1 MDSTDAAEAQR
12 EATATIR
19 GYSYQFDASILAV
32 LAANADEDVTVEGVE
47 DFDISTA
54 TQDTHGQVKYYE
66 AQKLTDAKLRD
77 AVLPMLKGFLSY
89 TPEKRER
96 KRYILYGHFKETP
109 TYPPVDLAVLQRI
122 LVQGSFL
129 KEAGDDTKKKK
140 VETNLQLELKASDA
154 DLADFA
160 GRFEIKI
167 TEPIEEHRARV
178 VAKLAEAQRVTKV
191 EAEGYTYPSAF
202 TAMAALSMERSR
214 ETRTITRKVFLKA
227 IKPDVAIYSAWAL
240 REESETVFC
249 RRMQDRHFSA
259 LNVESKD
266 RFFILTLADD
276 DGVDDA
282 WKLTQHVIDRWSS
295 HKMSRKPLKERY
307 APFFFF
313 PRLGAQDLAQLKGRL
328 YGAGHTITDGHA
340 YNDAPFSIQHLML
353 PQTKDRPVS
362 ARFVATADQLLEAL
376 AAANLRK
383 LVVQLHTGDA
393 YGVDPSISQIAIP
406 ITGASMARE
415 IL

>member
-89 TPEKRER
+89 PPEKRER

-109 TYPPVDLAVLQRI
+109 TYPPVDLAVLKRI

-129 KEAGDDTKKKK
+129 KEAGDDTKRKK

-160 GRFEIKI
+160 ARFEIKI

-178 VAKLAEAQRVTKV
+178 VANLAEAQRVTKV

-214 ETRTITRKVFLKA
+214 ESRTITRKVFLKA

-240 REESETVFC
+240 REESETAFC
-249 RRMQDRHFSA
+249 RRMRDRHFTA

-266 RFFILTLADD
+266 RFFILTLAADD
-276 DGVDDA
+276 DVDDL

-295 HKMSRKPLKERY
+295 HKISRKPLKERY

-313 PRLGAQDLAQLKGRL
+313 PRLSAQDLAQLKGRL
-328 YGAGHTITDGHA
+328 YGTGHTVTDGHA
-340 YNDAPFSIQHLML
+340 YNHAPFSIQHLML

-376 AAANLRK
+376 AAATLRK

-393 YGVDPSISQIAIP
+393 HGVDPSISQIAIP
-406 ITGASMARE
+406 ITSASMACK